1 MTGASGWPIAPG
13 GSPGDR
19 RADAN
24 GARPGSH
31 AGAGVLA
38 ERIASTLVNH
48 EPGWRLPRP
57 SALARRHNVSTDE
70 VLAAVDYLISR
81 QLVRRSPDGNLYR
94 SSPADYLISVEGI
107 AGLGAS
113 VDPMSAD
120 LTCMS
125 YGVSRQP
132 ASETAAYALGVR
144 SGEPVGILRL
154 AWAVNDAPAAVSTTY
169 LAGHLAEPSDL
180 ADWLTAEAERGELPL
195 ALPLSAAPRCG
206 RQDPCPRAVAVQMEL
221 PPASVARRL
230 RLRAG
235 QMAILVTVA
244 SGAGSGGGAGR
255 VPATLTATVLRPDMF
270 RVTVETTPLP
280 RGGENLTDA
289 WFLAA
294 AESGP

>member
-1 MTGASGWPIAPG
+1 VPGASGWPMASGAGPG
-13 GSPGDR
+13 ER
-19 RADAN
+19 RAGAN
-24 GARPGSH
+24 GAWPESR

-70 VLAAVDYLISR
+70 VLAAVEYLISQ

-113 VDPMSAD
+113 VDPMGAN
-120 LTCMS
+120 LTCVS

-132 ASETAAYALGVR
+132 ASEAAACALGVQP
-144 SGEPVGILRL
+144 GEPVGILRL
-154 AWAVNDAPAAVSTTY
+154 AWAVNGTPAAVSTTH
-169 LAGHLAEPSDL
+169 LAGHLAEPPTL
-180 ADWLTAEAERGELPL
+180 AGWLTAGAEHGELPL
-195 ALPLSAAPRCG
+195 AVRAVAAEHGGQRDL
-206 RQDPCPRAVAVQMEL
+206 RPRAVAVQMEL
-221 PPASVARRL
+221 PPASVAKRL

-235 QMAILVTVA
+235 QMAVLVTVV
-244 SGAGSGGGAGR
+244 SGDGSGHA
-255 VPATLTATVLRPDMF
+255 PAALTATVLRPDMF
-270 RVTVETTPLP
+270 RISVEAVPP
-280 RGGENLTDA
+280 AAGRGSHSDA
-289 WFLAA
+289 WLLAA